1 MNQVSDLVSRWHIG
15 RIHPTPELEPD
26 GWTLEKLCDI
36 AKLESGH
43 TPSRNRPDYWDGGIP
58 WLSLHDSKTIEG
70 KVLHDTK
77 MTVSAL
83 GLANSS
89 ARLLPE
95 GTVALSRTATIGKV
109 AVLGR
114 QMATSQDF
122 ACYVCGP
129 RLHNRYLAHLFRGME
144 AEWDRLMA
152 GSTHNTIYMPTFENM
167 QILVPPME
175 EQEAIAEALSDADAL
190 IEGLERLIAKKRLIK
205 QGAMQDLLTAKR
217 RLPGFSGEWVE
228 RKLGD
233 YGRCLRGVSYD
244 GQADLSETDTSGTVR
259 LLRANN
265 VQDGQ
270 IVFSD
275 MQFVNSDRVRNHQLL
290 QEGDMLICMANGSRA
305 LVGKSAKFSEPD
317 EMAYTFGA
325 FMGAFRMTSDACS
338 GRYIAHLLQSDRY
351 RRMLGVI
358 LSGSAINNLAPS
370 QIENFKFSFA
380 VDKLEQEAIADV
392 LDDMDAEIQA
402 LDTRLEKARQVKE
415 GMMQNLLTGRIR
427 LV

>member
-15 RIHPTPELEPD
+15 RIHPTPDLEPD

-70 KVLHDTK
+70 KVLHNTK

-109 AVLGR
+109 AVMGR

-144 AEWDRLMA
+144 VEWDRLMA

-167 QILVPPME
+167 QILVPPMK

-190 IEGLERLIAKKRLIK
+190 IEGLERLVAKKRLIK

-217 RLPGFSGEWVE
+217 RLPGFSGEWE
-228 RKLGD
+228 LKKLGELVTIVMGQSPSSSAYNSQGEGLPLIQGNADIKGRRAITRFFTRDVTKLGKSGD
-233 YGRCLRGVSYD
+233 YLMTVRAPVGEIAVTDMDVCLGRGVCALRTDERIVYHIMV
-244 GQADLSETDTSGTVR
+244 AKEPEWAKLSKGSTFDSVNGAEINAFELLFPTD
-259 LLRANN
+259 AEE
-265 VQDGQ
+265 
-270 IVFSD
+270 
-275 MQFVNSDRVRNHQLL
+275 RV
-290 QEGDMLICMANGSRA
+290 
-305 LVGKSAKFSEPD
+305 
-317 EMAYTFGA
+317 
-325 FMGAFRMTSDACS
+325 
-338 GRYIAHLLQSDRY
+338 
-351 RRMLGVI
+351 
-358 LSGSAINNLAPS
+358 
-370 QIENFKFSFA
+370 A
-380 VDKLEQEAIADV
+380 VAQV

>member
-1 MNQVSDLVSRWHIG
+1 MNEISDLVSRWHIG
-15 RIHPTPELEPD
+15 RIHPTPDLEPT

-36 AKLESGH
+36 ARLESGH
-43 TPSRNRPDYWDGGIP
+43 TPSRNRPDFWDGDIP

-70 KVLHDTK
+70 KTLHNTK

-114 QMATSQDF
+114 EMATSQDF
-122 ACYVCGP
+122 ACYICGP
-129 RLHNRYLAHLFRGME
+129 RLLNSYLAHLFRGMDV
-144 AEWDRLMA
+144 EWERLMA

-167 QILVPPME
+167 QLLVPPMS

-217 RLPGFSGEWVE
+217 RLPGFWGEWME
-228 RKLGD
+228 TSLRKLLKSAPSYGINSAACALGSGGYD
-233 YGRCLRGVSYD
+233 YLRITDINQY
-244 GQADLSETDTSGTVR
+244 GQLH
-259 LLRANN
+259 
-265 VQDGQ
+265 QDG
-270 IVFSD
+270 
-275 MQFVNSDRVRNHQLL
+275 
-290 QEGDMLICMANGSRA
+290 RA
-305 LVGKSAKFSEPD
+305 EVLHPAAEHYFLEPD
-317 EMAYTFGA
+317 EIVVARTGA
-325 FMGAFRMTSDACS
+325 STGKSH
-338 GRYIAHLLQSDRY
+338 RYAGPRERTVYAGFLIK
-351 RRMLGVI
+351 
-358 LSGSAINNLAPS
+358 LAPATTEIVS
-370 QIENFKFSFA
+370 GYLFQFMQTDAYWAWIGENSA
-380 VDKLEQEAIADV
+380 RSGQPGINGQQLAGMTLVIPQDTDEQQAIADV
-392 LDDMDAEIQA
+392 LNDMDTEIRA
-402 LDTRLEKARQVKE
+402 LEIRLEKARQVKE

>member
-1 MNQVSDLVSRWHIG
+1 MNEVSNLVSRWHVG
-15 RIHPTPELEPD
+15 RIHPTPDVEPE

-36 AKLESGH
+36 ARLESGH
-43 TPSRNRPDYWDGGIP
+43 TPSRNRPDYWDGNIP

-70 KVLHDTK
+70 KTLYNTK

-89 ARLLPE
+89 ARLLPA

-114 QMATSQDF
+114 EMATSQDF

-129 RLHNRYLAHLFRGME
+129 RLSNAYLAHLFRGME
-144 AEWDRLMA
+144 VEWDRLMA
-152 GSTHNTIYMPTFENM
+152 GSTHNTIYMPIFENM

-233 YGRCLRGVSYD
+233 LCKVARGASPRPIASTRWFDNSSSVGWVRISDLPVSGRFLKKTTQRLSPNGIARSRRVPIGSLIMSIAATVGRPAVTAIDTCIHD
-244 GQADLSETDTSGTVR
+244 GFV
-259 LLRANN
+259 
-265 VQDGQ
+265 
-270 IVFSD
+270 VFSD
-275 MQFVNSDRVRNHQLL
+275 LQIDQLFL
-290 QEGDMLICMANGSRA
+290 FYLLKTMEPGWSLHGQTGSQMNINTTIIELA
-305 LVGKSAKFSEPD
+305 EVKIPAGID
-317 EMAYTFGA
+317 E
-325 FMGAFRMTSDACS
+325 
-338 GRYIAHLLQSDRY
+338 Q
-351 RRMLGVI
+351 
-358 LSGSAINNLAPS
+358 N
-370 QIENFKFSFA
+370 
-380 VDKLEQEAIADV
+380 AIAEV
-392 LDDMDAEIQA
+392 FADMDAEIQT
-402 LDTRLEKARQVKE
+402 LETRLEKARQVKE

>member
-1 MNQVSDLVSRWHIG
+1 MSDLVTRWHVG
-15 RIHPTPELEPD
+15 RIHPTPDVEPD
-26 GWTLEKLCDI
+26 GWTLEKLCDN
-36 AKLESGH
+36 ARLESGH

-58 WLSLHDSKTIEG
+58 WLSLHSSKTIEG
-70 KVLHDTK
+70 KTLYNTK

-109 AVLGR
+109 AILGR
-114 QMATSQDF
+114 EMATSQDF
-122 ACYVCGP
+122 ACYICGT
-129 RLHNRYLAHLFRGME
+129 RLLNSYLAHLFRGVE
-144 AEWDRLMA
+144 AEWERLMA
-152 GSTHNTIYMPTFENM
+152 GSTHNTIFMPAFENM
-167 QILVPPME
+167 QILLPPMK

-190 IEGLERLIAKKRLIK
+190 IEGLERLIAKKRLLK

-217 RLPGFSGEWVE
+217 RLPEFSGEWVK

-233 YGRCLRGVSYD
+233 YGKCLRGVSYD

-265 VQDGQ
+265 VQEGQ
-270 IVFSD
+270 IVFSN
-275 MQFVNSDRVRNHQLL
+275 MQFVNSARVGQHQLL
-290 QEGDMLICMANGSRA
+290 QDGDILICMANGSRA
-305 LVGKSAKFSEPD
+305 LVGKSAKFSRPD
-317 EMAYTFGA
+317 EMEYTFGA

-338 GRYIAHLLQSDRY
+338 GRYITHLLQSDRY
-351 RRMLGVI
+351 RRILGVI

-370 QIENFKFSFA
+370 QIENFKFSFP
-380 VDKLEQEAIADV
+380 VNKLEQEAIADV
-392 LDDMDAEIQA
+392 LDDLGAEIQA
-402 LDTRLEKARQVKE
+402 LEVRLEKARQVKE

>member
-15 RIHPTPELEPD
+15 RIHPTPDLEPD

-43 TPSRNRPDYWDGGIP
+43 TPSRKRPDYWDGGIP

-109 AVLGR
+109 AVMGR

-129 RLHNRYLAHLFRGME
+129 RLHNRYLAHLFRGM
-144 AEWDRLMA
+144 ADEWDRLMA

-217 RLPGFSGEWVE
+217 RLPGFSGEWVKTNL
-228 RKLGD
+228 RKLLKSTPTYGINSAACALGSGGYD
-233 YGRCLRGVSYD
+233 YLRITD
-244 GQADLSETDTSGTVR
+244 IDEHGQ
-259 LLRANN
+259 LR
-265 VQDGQ
+265 QDG
-270 IVFSD
+270 
-275 MQFVNSDRVRNHQLL
+275 
-290 QEGDMLICMANGSRA
+290 RA
-305 LVGKSAKFSEPD
+305 EVLHPSATHYFLEPD
-317 EMAYTFGA
+317 EIVVARTGASTGKSHQYTGPKERTVYAGFLIKLAPAITEVVPSYLFQFLQTDAYWSWIGENSV
-325 FMGAFRMTSDACS
+325 RS
-338 GRYIAHLLQSDRY
+338 GQPGINGQQ
-351 RRMLGVI
+351 
-358 LSGSAINNLAPS
+358 LSGMTLLVP
-370 QIENFKFSFA
+370 QDLK
-380 VDKLEQEAIADV
+380 EQKAIAEV
-392 LDDMDAEIQA
+392 LGDMDAEIQA